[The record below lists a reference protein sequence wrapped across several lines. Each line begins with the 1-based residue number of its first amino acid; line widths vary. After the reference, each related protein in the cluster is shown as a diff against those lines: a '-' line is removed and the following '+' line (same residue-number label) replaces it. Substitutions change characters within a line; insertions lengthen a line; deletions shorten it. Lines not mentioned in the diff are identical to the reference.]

1 MAGDTFEAFGT
12 AEDFRGWIEFR
23 GREAL
28 AKFFCAFAGGDR
40 NDFRAVLRGL
50 FGCELDVRAR
60 GDGDDFEF
68 ARERVHDLE
77 TLAANRAGGAENGD
91 AFHSRINVSQGKT
104 ENFCKRLL

>member
-1 MAGDTFEAFGT
+1 MSGDTVESFGAAKNFGKRT
-12 AEDFRGWIEFR
+12 EFR
-23 GREAL
+23 GREAF
-28 AKFFCAFAGGDR
+28 AKFFCAFAGGDG
-40 NDFRAVLRGL
+40 NDFRAMLRGL
-50 FGCELDVRAR
+50 FGGELDVRAR